1 MIGSIVDVRDV
12 RFRWHGQDKDLLH
25 IPELVINRGEH
36 LFVQGP
42 SGSGK
47 TTLLNLL
54 TGVNLPTDGAIT
66 VLGTPLADLSS
77 SRRDQFRADYLGVIF
92 QQFNLLPYL
101 SLLQNVQLPCGFSR
115 RKWTNAGDVDA
126 SSRRLLA
133 HLGLAESLLNQPVSQ
148 LSVGQQQ
155 RAAVAR
161 ALMGGPEI
169 VIADEP
175 TSALDLHHQEV
186 ALSLA
191 KELCAEGSYGVLVVL
206 HDLNLAAAWADEVVL
221 LKDGKVV
228 ENGCP
233 TDVLTEK
240 VIDEVYG
247 VDAIVMAHPLTGRPV
262 VTIDRSQFVRA
273 SAMVRYD

>member
-1 MIGSIVDVRDV
+1 M
-12 RFRWHGQDKDLLH
+12 
-25 IPELVINRGEH
+25 
-36 LFVQGP
+36 
-42 SGSGK
+42 
-47 TTLLNLL
+47 
-54 TGVNLPTDGAIT
+54 
-66 VLGTPLADLSS
+66 LGTPLADLSS

-126 SSRRLLA
+126 SSRRLLT

-175 TSALDLHHQEV
+175 TSALD
-186 ALSLA
+186 SGNRDRFI
-191 KELCAEGSYGVLVVL
+191 ELLFRETDEQGSTLIFVSHDKHIARQFERVV
-206 HDLNLAAAWADEVVL
+206 NLDQINTAA
-221 LKDGKVV
+221 
-228 ENGCP
+228 
-233 TDVLTEK
+233 
-240 VIDEVYG
+240 I
-247 VDAIVMAHPLTGRPV
+247 
-262 VTIDRSQFVRA
+262 A
-273 SAMVRYD
+273 SS